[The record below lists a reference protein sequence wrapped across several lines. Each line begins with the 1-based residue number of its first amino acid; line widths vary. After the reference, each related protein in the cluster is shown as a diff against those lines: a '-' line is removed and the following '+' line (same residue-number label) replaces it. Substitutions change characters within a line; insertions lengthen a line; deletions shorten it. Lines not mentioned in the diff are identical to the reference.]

1 MGEQKNRDVA
11 KNYTKARK
19 FPQLIGTT
27 PEGQRLPFGPY
38 TYTQFIGAGVAG
50 LVLWQTTGLWATGS
64 LIRNVTLFAMIMAGT
79 VYGLGRLPLGGRN
92 PLSMVHGVG
101 KALTG
106 GTQTPGVCAT
116 APRRSRVRAVTG
128 EVTTIPSTVTAWLNT
143 EFAAA
148 QIAEARSPADADVFT
163 DLEKV
168 RRRNTPMHTS
178 RRRAAQPSPVLA
190 TSASTHADRL
200 VAMAIASRSIRE
212 KA

>member
-1 MGEQKNRDVA
+1 MTEQKNRDVA
-11 KNYTKARK
+11 KNYTRARK

-38 TYTQFIGAGVAG
+38 TYTQFIGAGVVG

-64 LIRNVTLFAMIMAGT
+64 LIRNVTVFAMTMAGT

-92 PLSMVHGVG
+92 PLSMVLGVG

-106 GTQTPGVCAT
+106 GTQTPGVGGT
-116 APRRSRVRAVTG
+116 PPRRPRVRAVTG
-128 EVTTIPSTVTAWLNT
+128 EVTIIPSTTWVNT
-143 EFAAA
+143 ELAAA
-148 QIAEARSPADADVFT
+148 KIVDARSPADTDVVT

-168 RRRNTPMHTS
+168 RRRNTPMRTG
-178 RRRAAQPSPVLA
+178 RRRTAQPSPVLP
-190 TSASTHADRL
+190 TSASTNADRL